1 MYGQDVFTGLLLV
14 SLAIYLEITQGK
26 IQSTSKELYEKLM
39 QEMREYVFFL

>member
-1 MYGQDVFTGLLLV
+1 MDDQDEFTVLLLV
-14 SLAIYLEITQGK
+14 SLTIHLELTQGK